1 MPPLP
6 GKFVPRGRK
15 IGPPPKFVPPPT
27 YSFCIPPNPVIR
39 ALRLHAEVNL
49 QKIRTCRNIAG
60 MQRQL
65 EPYAALT
72 DTVSGLPVTGAGGQL
87 ALPGVGILPPTP
99 YRYSVLIERSKQLV
113 TLAQQIEAAFLS
125 VLEKRDAEA
134 YGLLKARQDL
144 RLTRA
149 GVALQDLRVK
159 EAGDGV
165 QLAELQQQRAEIQ
178 SAYYQGL
185 LNEPISPLEA
195 ASLVSMG
202 IALSL
207 QVAAGVAG
215 FGSSVSS
222 LGASLSAAFSGLAS
236 AAQTTASVLS
246 TAANYVRRKAEWE
259 FNRSVA
265 EQDIRIGGQ
274 QVVIAQ
280 DHVQTA
286 RGERQIAV
294 IQTEHAEAT
303 AEFLANKFTNVEL
316 FDWMSGVLQGV
327 YAFFLQ
333 QATAM
338 ARLAANQLAFER
350 QEVPPPYI
358 QADYWEAPSQDG
370 GQSKAPD
377 RRGLTGSARL
387 LQDIYQLDQ
396 YAFDTNKRKLQ
407 LTKTISLA
415 QIAPAEFQRFRE
427 TGVMLFATPMEM
439 FDRDF
444 PGHHTRLVNQVK
456 VSFIALIPP
465 NQGIRATL
473 STTGTSRVVIGPDVF
488 QTVLVRRPPEEVAL
502 SSPRESTGLF
512 PEMDMQPELLK
523 PFQSLGVDTHWEL
536 RMPRAAN
543 PIDPSTIAD
552 VLVTIEYTALDSF
565 DYRQQVIQALR
576 PTISANRPFSFRH
589 QFADQWYD
597 LNNPEQTA
605 TAMTVSFKTVREDFP
620 SNLENLRIQ
629 QIILYFAR
637 ATGKTFEVPV
647 TALRFSEQGGDGSVG
662 GGAVSI
668 DGMINTLN
676 GNGSSWAA
684 MQGKSPV
691 GQWELVLPD
700 LEEMKNRFKNSEIE
714 DILFVITYSG
724 RTPDWPM

>member
-1 MPPLP
+1 MLPLELKPLP
-6 GKFVPRGRK
+6 GKFVP
-15 IGPPPKFVPPPT
+15 PPT
-27 YSFCIPPNPVIR
+27 YTFCIPPNPVIR

-65 EPYAALT
+65 EPYAAPT
-72 DTVSGLPVTGAGGQL
+72 DTLSGLPVPGAGGQV
-87 ALPGVGILPPTP
+87 ALPGVGTLPPTP
-99 YRYSVLIERSKQLV
+99 YRYSMLIERAKQLV
-113 TLAQQIEAAFLS
+113 TLAQQIEAAFLAA
-125 VLEKRDAEA
+125 LEKRDAEA
-134 YGLLKARQDL
+134 YGVLKARQDL

-149 GVALQDLRVK
+149 GVTLQDLRVK
-159 EAGDGV
+159 EANDGTK
-165 QLAELQQQRAEIQ
+165 LANLQQEKAQIQVDHYTNLLSGGSYSDLEI
-178 SAYYQGL
+178 AGIGFL
-185 LNEPISPLEA
+185 VA
-195 ASLVSMG
+195 ATT
-202 IALSL
+202 A
-207 QVAAGVAG
+207 QVAASIAFAVGLYSDFDKASA
-215 FGSSVSS
+215 FGQ
-222 LGASLSAAFSGLAS
+222 ALSATAS
-236 AAQTTASVLS
+236 SFQTTSQLFL
-246 TAANYVRRKAEWE
+246 TLANFERRK
-259 FNRSVA
+259 
-265 EQDIRIGGQ
+265 QDWQFQKDMSQQDLRIGQ
-274 QVVIAQ
+274 EQVRIAE

-286 RGERQIAV
+286 MQERQIAV
-294 IQTEHAEAT
+294 IQTDHAEAT
-303 AEFLANKFTNVEL
+303 AEFLGNKFTNVEL
-316 FDWMSGVLQGV
+316 FDWMSGILQGV

-338 ARLAANQLAFER
+338 ARLAADELAFER

-358 QADYWEAPSQDG
+358 QADYWEAQSQDG
-370 GQSKAPD
+370 GQGKAPD

-396 YAFDTNKRKLQ
+396 FAFDTNKRKLQ

-415 QIAPAEFQRFRE
+415 QMAPAEFQRFRE

-439 FDRDF
+439 FDQDF
-444 PGHHTRLVNQVK
+444 PGHHTRLIKQVK
-456 VSFIALIPP
+456 TSVIALIPP

-488 QTVLVRRPPEEVAL
+488 QTVLVRRPPEQVAL

-512 PEMDMQPELLK
+512 QEMDAQPELLR
-523 PFQSLGVDTHWEL
+523 PFESLGVDTHWEL

-576 PTISANRPFSFRH
+576 PTVSANRPFSFRQ

-605 TAMTVSFKTVREDFP
+605 TPMTVSFKTVREDFP
-620 SNLENLRIQ
+620 SNVENLRIQ

-637 ATGKTFEVPV
+637 ANGKGFEVPV
-647 TALRFSEQGGDGSVG
+647 TSLRFSEQGGDGPVG

-676 GNGSSWAA
+676 GNGASWAA
-684 MQGKSPV
+684 IQGKSPM
-691 GQWELVLPD
+691 GQWELVLPKTG
-700 LEEMKNRFKNSEIE
+700 EMKNHFKDSEIQ

-724 RTPDWPM
+724 RTPDWPA